1 MPPPHP
7 GADAAIK
14 SYEQKASLEVSGLP
28 GTAQDYDAATKP
40 GQARLGLYTLAGA
53 APLPS

>member
-1 MPPPHP
+1 M
-7 GADAAIK
+7 IK